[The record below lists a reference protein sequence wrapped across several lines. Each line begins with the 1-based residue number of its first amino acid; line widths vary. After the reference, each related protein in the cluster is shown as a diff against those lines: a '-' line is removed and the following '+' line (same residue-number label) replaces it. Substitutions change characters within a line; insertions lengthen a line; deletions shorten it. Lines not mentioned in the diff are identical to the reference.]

1 VFHEHLR
8 KKTTSQKRTK
18 KKNSF
23 KTRTVPG
30 YVTPCSNLSHLKT
43 KRRNSEPMASNV
55 ERTKAEE
62 DEYVATNCAS
72 MLDQGGDNE
81 EETQMTCDV
90 LCALGS
96 SSPQIPCSMRSDS
109 PTSMEWPAEA
119 QRKGSKQCPKQLQLP
134 MFLSSKFEK
143 ADHHSCQVPANS
155 WSLTC
160 MKGFRFAL
168 CWNPELL
175 LCRAIYTRL
184 LGIGV

>member
-1 VFHEHLR
+1 M
-8 KKTTSQKRTK
+8 
-18 KKNSF
+18 
-23 KTRTVPG
+23 
-30 YVTPCSNLSHLKT
+30 LSHLKT

-55 ERTKAEE
+55 EKTKAEE

-96 SSPQIPCSMRSDS
+96 SSPQLPCSMRSDS

-134 MFLSSKFEK
+134 MFLSSKFEN
-143 ADHHSCQVPANS
+143 ADQPMVLDLHERIPFYTLLESGTP
-155 WSLTC
+155 TC
-160 MKGFRFAL
+160 RS
-168 CWNPELL
+168 
-175 LCRAIYTRL
+175 I
-184 LGIGV
+184 

>member
-1 VFHEHLR
+1 M
-8 KKTTSQKRTK
+8 
-18 KKNSF
+18 
-23 KTRTVPG
+23 
-30 YVTPCSNLSHLKT
+30 LSHLKT

-55 ERTKAEE
+55 EKTKAEE

-72 MLDQGGDNE
+72 MLDQGGGDNE

-96 SSPQIPCSMRSDS
+96 SSPQLPCSMRSDS

-143 ADHHSCQVPANS
+143 ADHSCQDY
-155 WSLTC
+155 WSLS

-175 LCRAIYTRL
+175 LCRADL
-184 LGIGV
+184 LGCIADFISKV